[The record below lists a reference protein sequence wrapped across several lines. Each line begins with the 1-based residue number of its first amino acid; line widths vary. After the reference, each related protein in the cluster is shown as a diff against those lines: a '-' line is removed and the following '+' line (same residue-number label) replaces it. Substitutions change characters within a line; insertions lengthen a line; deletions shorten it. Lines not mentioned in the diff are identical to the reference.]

1 MFGNKGS
8 KTTSPSRD
16 DDSSRQG
23 ETRAMMWSRSRSRQ
37 IPTSRGKR
45 RYEAVSR
52 SCPAKPV
59 IGSMPEPGMK
69 DSVPPLTLPPTPS
82 SSFDSQQAT
91 VSSSMSRSLFSGQTN
106 FGNVSLQ
113 HNNIYIITH
122 KQNKQNLKYR
132 WQCHVLLEILR
143 GI

>member
-1 MFGNKGS
+1 MFGKGS
-8 KTTSPSRD
+8 KTPSPDRGG
-16 DDSSRQG
+16 SSRQG

-37 IPTSRGKR
+37 IPTGRGKR
-45 RYEAVSR
+45 RYEEGVVSR

-106 FGNVSLQ
+106 FGTVSLQ

>member
-1 MFGNKGS
+1 MFGKGS
-8 KTTSPSRD
+8 KTPSPDRGG
-16 DDSSRQG
+16 SSRQG

-37 IPTSRGKR
+37 IPTGRGKR
-45 RYEAVSR
+45 RYEEGVVSR

-106 FGNVSLQ
+106 FGNVSL
-113 HNNIYIITH
+113 HTTTTTTTFT
-122 KQNKQNLKYR
+122 
-132 WQCHVLLEILR
+132 
-143 GI
+143 